1 MGDRFYYENG
11 GDVNARFSL
20 EQLNEIRKT
29 SMARVLCNTLDLLT
43 RIQKRAFE
51 PSSSST
57 NDGVSVNP
65 NEMVKCSNLDTM
77 DLSKWTDEKL
87 STNSNV
93 AAASPTTTIAS
104 DTTPAAADS

>member
-11 GDVNARFSL
+11 GDVNVRFSL

-51 PSSSST
+51 PSSSS
-57 NDGVSVNP
+57 DGVSVNP

-77 DLSKWTDEKL
+77 DLSKWIDEKL

-93 AAASPTTTIAS
+93 AAASITTTIAS
-104 DTTPAAADS
+104 DTTPAVVDS

>member
-51 PSSSST
+51 PSSS

-87 STNSNV
+87 STNSNA
-93 AAASPTTTIAS
+93 AAASITTTIAS
-104 DTTPAAADS
+104 DTTPAVVDS